1 MGMVGEGCYHH
12 KQCCGDAAWASR
24 PEEGAGDWGEG
35 DPRRSQ
41 PVVAVWSTVGE
52 WQWEGDV

>member
-1 MGMVGEGCYHH
+1 MGMVGEGCNHH

-24 PEEGAGDWGEG
+24 PEEGVGGVGGG

-41 PVVAVWSTVGE
+41 PVVAVWSTVGV
-52 WQWEGDV
+52 WR